1 MRRDPK
7 KEKSRFALSSAIV
20 PISNVTCHVPENTT
34 SAPEFSF
41 RVERGDPELPEL
53 GLWLDPHRPRDFAF
67 VSHAHA
73 DHFAPHGKTLC
84 SAATRKLVE
93 SRFRQSNGN
102 FLSLDFG
109 ERRIL
114 EGGYEVELL
123 PAGHIPGSAMLHLT
137 RLEDGAT
144 LLHTGDFKTRPAL
157 GAEFNRPREA
167 DTLIMETTFGLPKF
181 RLPPSQVV
189 LAEMTKYARETI
201 EDGEVPIFM
210 AYSLGKAQEILL
222 SLHANAPELL
232 FQVHSSV
239 AKMNEA
245 VGSLGYELPPC
256 EIFNPK
262 ERSSVGHVVVMPPSA
277 GRSRAVRQMKR
288 TARLAMVSGWG
299 MDSGAKYRYQCDEV
313 FPLSDHAGYDDLHTF
328 VDEVKPER
336 VYTIHGYCNEFASD
350 LRERGIEAWPLAGET
365 QLELELATNS
375 TGLSARP
382 NPLESAR
389 PDSEFADFTEVCESI
404 AATTGKVRKQEILA
418 GYLFRA
424 EPETLVLA
432 TSYFS
437 GKAFSRASGVRATS
451 VGWALIR
458 QALLD
463 VTGLTLAQYRQVS
476 STQADA
482 ARTAYL
488 ILQGKTVPEAH
499 TMVQVADAFSDLA
512 SAKGQTE
519 KVRLLRALF
528 VSFHHSESSVLIGIL
543 LGDLR
548 IGLKEGL
555 LEESLAIAFDRP
567 VSAIRGANM
576 LLGDIGQTA
585 LFAKEDRLSEAEATW
600 FTPLKVMLASPEET
614 AEDIVARHGG
624 KGVPVWLEDKFD
636 GIRAQ
641 LHRRGDEVELYSRD
655 LRVISTEFSDLIEP
669 ARQLDRDVILDGE
682 IIAFAEGKKLTFF
695 DLQKRLGRRD
705 RRLDQGD
712 LFFGEAVPVRFIA
725 FDLLGID
732 GKGCLDLP
740 LRERRALLDSIVF
753 PGRINCCE
761 VFQATTAEEIDEAF
775 NEARRR
781 DNEGLIAKDPTSTY
795 SPGRRGKQWLK
806 LKKAMPTLD
815 VVVVKAQQGHGKR
828 SHVLSDYT
836 FSVRDEAS
844 GELRVIG
851 KAYSGLTDEEIEGL
865 TSHFKE
871 RTIEKNRNVHT
882 VEPDT
887 VLEIAFDSINPSKRH
902 DSGLALRF
910 PRIKAIRRDKG
921 LEEIDTLEYARK
933 LAGVRSES

>member
-1 MRRDPK
+1 MEGDLG
-7 KEKSRFALSSAIV
+7 KEKSRFASAFV
-20 PISNVTCHVPENTT
+20 VTCDVPDNATE
-34 SAPEFSF
+34 SREIAF
-41 RVERGDPELPEL
+41 RIERGDPELPDP
-53 GLWLDPHRPRDFAF
+53 GLWLDPHRPREFAF

-73 DHFAPHGKTLC
+73 DHFAPHGRILC
-84 SAATRKLVE
+84 STATRRLIE
-93 SRFRQSNGN
+93 ERFRQAKGN

-109 ERRIL
+109 EKHLLGDGR
-114 EGGYEVELL
+114 YEVELL

-137 RLEDGAT
+137 RLEDGVT
-144 LLHTGDFKTRPAL
+144 LMHTGDFKTRRAL
-157 GAEFNRPREA
+157 GAEDNEPREA

-181 RLPPSQVV
+181 RLPPSEQV
-189 LAEMTKYARETI
+189 LDEMTKYAREAI

-222 SLHANAPELL
+222 SLHANAPELS
-232 FQVHSSV
+232 FQVHPSV
-239 AKMNEA
+239 EKMNEA
-245 VGSLGYELPPC
+245 VASLGYDLPPC

-262 ERSSVGHVVVMPPSA
+262 ERSPLGHVLVMPPSA
-277 GRSRAVRQMKR
+277 GRSRAVRQMKK

-299 MDSGAKYRYQCDEV
+299 MDSGAKYRYQCDDV
-313 FPLSDHAGYDDLHTF
+313 FPLSDHAGYDDLHSF
-328 VDEVKPER
+328 VDAVKPKR
-336 VYTIHGYCNEFASD
+336 VYTIHGYCNEFARD

-365 QLELELATNS
+365 QLELGLATDS
-375 TGLSARP
+375 TGLSDGPDPVESDRP
-382 NPLESAR
+382 A
-389 PDSEFADFTEVCESI
+389 SEFADFTEVCEKI
-404 AATTGKVRKQEILA
+404 AATTGKLRKQEILA
-418 GYLFRA
+418 AYLSGLD
-424 EPETLVLA
+424 PDTLVLA

-437 GKAFSRASGVRATS
+437 GKAFPRSAGVRAAS

-463 VTGLTLAQYRQVS
+463 VTGLTLPQYRQIS

-488 ILQGKTVPEAH
+488 VLQGKTSPESHSMAE
-499 TMVQVADAFSDLA
+499 VAAAFSGLA
-512 SAKGQTE
+512 AAKGQGK
-519 KVRLLRALF
+519 KVRLLRALLS
-528 VSFHHSESSVLIGIL
+528 SFHHREGAVVIGVL

-555 LEESLAIAFDRP
+555 LEESLAEAFDHP
-567 VSAIRGANM
+567 VAAVRGANM

-585 LFAKEDRLSEAEATW
+585 LFAKENRLGEAEATW

-624 KGVPVWLEDKFD
+624 EEVPIWLEDKFD

-641 LHRRGDEVELYSRD
+641 LHRRGDEVEIYSRD
-655 LRVISTEFSDLIEP
+655 LRPLTAEFSDLVAP

-732 GKGCLDLP
+732 GKGCLELP
-740 LRERRALLDSIVF
+740 LSERRRLLDEVNFSDAID
-753 PGRINCCE
+753 CCE
-761 VFQATTAEEIDEAF
+761 VFTAATANEVDEAF

-781 DNEGLIAKDPTSTY
+781 DNEGLIAKDPTSRY

-828 SHVLSDYT
+828 AHVLSDYT
-836 FSVRDEAS
+836 FSVRDQET

-851 KAYSGLTDEEIEGL
+851 KAYSGLTDVEIEEL
-865 TSHFKE
+865 TAHFKE

-910 PRIKAIRRDKG
+910 PRIKAIRRDKTPAD
-921 LEEIDTLEYARK
+921 IDTLGYARK
-933 LAGVRSES
+933 LAGVGSA